1 MSVKGK
7 KNTTKRAPATKKKS
21 GSASS
26 FFATDADIKKHNQR
40 KQVKQNYKKK
50 KRKQREMPDWMY
62 WSVASLFVIFLL
74 LGAYRVLIV
83 PNSFRWKPCY
93 GSKAFELCV
102 PNGYNIYG
110 IDVSH
115 YQGRIEWDKVADMND
130 NGYSIDFAIIKATE
144 GGTHKDSLFDKNIEN
159 ARRAGLICGAYHF
172 YNPATSP
179 RKQAEFFIENANL
192 QKGDLIPVVDVEKR
206 GNSKTELQRE
216 LIDFL
221 SILENHYGVKPIIY
235 TSAKFKERYLDNPV
249 LNEYP
254 LWVAHYYAEQ
264 PEVESKWVMWQY
276 SDRSHI
282 DGIAVNTDFNIFA
295 GTKADLEKIRF

>member
-26 FFATDADIKKHNQR
+26 FFATGDDIKKKDR
-40 KQVKQNYKKK
+40 KRQVKQTYKKK
-50 KRKQREMPDWMY
+50 KRNQRELPDWIY
-62 WSVASLFVIFLL
+62 WSMASLFVAVLL
-74 LGAYRVLIV
+74 LGAYRILIV

-93 GSKAFELCV
+93 GSKAYELCV
-102 PNGYNIYG
+102 PNGYSIYG

-115 YQGRIEWDKVADMND
+115 HQGRIDWKQVAQAND
-130 NGYSIDFAIIKATE
+130 NGYTIDFAIIKATE
-144 GGTHKDSLFDKNIEN
+144 GGTFKDSLYNYNKES
-159 ARRAGLICGAYHF
+159 ARREGIICGAYHF

-179 RKQAEFFIENANL
+179 RKQAEFFIANAGL
-192 QKGDLIPVVDVEKR
+192 VKGDIIPVVDVEKR
-206 GNSKTELQRE
+206 GDSKAELQRE

-235 TSAKFKERYLDNPV
+235 TSAKFRERYLDNAV

-254 LWVAHYYAEQ
+254 LWVAHYHT
-264 PEVESKWVMWQY
+264 EVPDTQSEWVLWQY
-276 SDRSHI
+276 SDRSKI
-282 DGIAVNTDFNIFA
+282 QGINTNTDFNIFA
-295 GTKADLEKIRF
+295 GNKADLEKIRF

>member
-26 FFATDADIKKHNQR
+26 FFATGDDIKKKDR
-40 KQVKQNYKKK
+40 KRQVKQTYKKK
-50 KRKQREMPDWMY
+50 KRNQRELPDWIY
-62 WSVASLFVIFLL
+62 WSMASLFVAVLL
-74 LGAYRVLIV
+74 LGAYRILIV

-93 GSKAFELCV
+93 GSKAYELCV
-102 PNGYNIYG
+102 PNGYSIYG

-115 YQGRIEWDKVADMND
+115 HQGRIDWKQVAQAND
-130 NGYSIDFAIIKATE
+130 NGYTIDFAIIKATE
-144 GGTHKDSLFDKNIEN
+144 GGTFKDSLYNYNMES
-159 ARRAGLICGAYHF
+159 ARREGIICGAYHF

-179 RKQAEFFIENANL
+179 RKQAEFFIANAGL
-192 QKGDLIPVVDVEKR
+192 VKGDIIPVVDVEKR
-206 GNSKTELQRE
+206 GDSKAELQRE

-235 TSAKFKERYLDNPV
+235 TSAKFRERYLDNAV

-254 LWVAHYYAEQ
+254 LWVAHYHT
-264 PEVESKWVMWQY
+264 EVPDTQSEWVLWQY
-276 SDRSHI
+276 SDRSKI
-282 DGIAVNTDFNIFA
+282 QGINTNTDFNIFA
-295 GTKADLEKIRF
+295 GNKADLEKIRF